1 MRPLTLTL
9 SAFGPYAGQ
18 TVIDFTQLGV
28 AGVYL
33 VCGDTGAGKT
43 MIFDAISFALF
54 GEASGNSKN
63 GARSASTLRS
73 DFAAPDASTYVEL
86 AFSYRGETFVV
97 KRNPDYERAKK
108 RGGGFTHQPSNAEL
122 TLPDGSC
129 VAGTR
134 AVNAHIEELLGID
147 SGQFKQIV
155 MLAQGEFRTLLT
167 ADTATRETIF
177 RKLFGTQR
185 FEDLQKKLGEAA
197 RKLERENEQLKTE
210 IAAIAGQTSFAPDD
224 PRAQQLSDK
233 LREGAR
239 VGEWLLEALG
249 ARNAADEP
257 LCAELEARVDA
268 LRKGWA
274 DAKATLAQAAQKPAL
289 EKQRDALAAEL
300 AALDEALPKLQQAFE
315 AQCAHDGEYR
325 DASARAAV
333 IEGTLPKYQ
342 ELQRAQSESK
352 AAGAQLRAA
361 QEQQAAAQAELAR
374 AEAAVKDIQPRRDKL
389 QGADVRLAQAQA
401 ELKEAERA
409 AGAAQ
414 DALSK
419 HASLAKALAA
429 AQDPYAKKV
438 AELAEAECV
447 HERDNAAFQQLQRAQ
462 RAGRAGVLALEL
474 RAGEP
479 CPVCGS
485 CDHPAPAA
493 ELADV
498 PTDAQIDVADAAQ
511 KRSRAA
517 ADACSLAAAR
527 LKATLDERQAA
538 LAEFESASG
547 NETALETAL
556 AAARDEH
563 AVAQTHANNAQ
574 AAAREFADLGRQLD
588 GALARKQSADSASHA
603 AESAAHQAQQR
614 ASVAEASL
622 KQLSDDLEFPS
633 FEAAQNASRTER
645 AQAEA
650 LKRARDEAERAVAA
664 NKADRMTKL
673 QLLEEKRKQLAALP
687 EINLAAAR
695 AKLADLERQGGQAS
709 QELSAIKVRLQTNR
723 RCHERLGAVLRRA
736 GDVDRRWGN
745 VKDLADVAAG
755 TRTGAAKIR
764 FEAYVQ
770 AIYFDRV
777 IAAANERLRT
787 LTSGQFELVRA
798 DGGSGNAKAG
808 LGLYVIDSFTGRAR
822 DASSLSGGESFEASL
837 CLALGLS
844 DVVQEHAGGL
854 EFDTMF
860 VDEGFGSL
868 DQAALGGAISLLSDL
883 SGGTKLVGIISH
895 VEDLK
900 ANIAKKIVVKKTRS
914 GSTAHV
920 EA

>member
-1 MRPLTLTL
+1 MRPLSLTL

-43 MIFDAISFALF
+43 MIFDALSFALF

-63 GARSASTLRS
+63 GARSTSTLRS

-86 AFSYRGETFVV
+86 AFSYRGETYTV
-97 KRNPDYERAKK
+97 KRNPDYDRAKK
-108 RGGGFTHQPSNAEL
+108 RGEGFTHQPSNAEL

-129 VAGTR
+129 IAGTR
-134 AVNAHIEELLGID
+134 AVNARIEELLGID
-147 SGQFKQIV
+147 AGQFKQIV

-185 FEDLQKKLGEAA
+185 FEELQKKLGEAA
-197 RKLERENEQLKTE
+197 RKLERENDQLKTE
-210 IAAIAGQTSFAPDD
+210 IAAIAGQVSFPAGDS
-224 PRAQQLSDK
+224 RAQDLAEK
-233 LREGAR
+233 LHEGAR
-239 VGEWLLEALG
+239 MGEWLLKALG
-249 ARNAADEP
+249 ECIAADEP
-257 LCAELEARVDA
+257 ACNELEATVDA

-274 DAKATLAQAAQKPAL
+274 DAKATLSQAAQKPEF
-289 EKQRDALAAEL
+289 EKQRNELAAEL
-300 AALDEALPKLQQAFE
+300 GALDEALPKLQEAFE
-315 AQCAHDGEYR
+315 AHCARDGEYQ
-325 DASARAAV
+325 AAAARAAV

-342 ELQRAQSESK
+342 ELRRAQSESK
-352 AAGAQLRAA
+352 AAAEQLRRA
-361 QEQQAAAQAELAR
+361 QEQQTAAQAELTR
-374 AEAAVKDIQPRRDKL
+374 AEAAVKDIKPRRDKL

-401 ELKEAERA
+401 ELKEAERTVA
-409 AGAAQ
+409 AAR

-419 HASLAKALAA
+419 HANLTRAAAA
-429 AQDPYAKKV
+429 AQAPYAKKV
-438 AELAEAECV
+438 AELAEAERA

-474 RAGEP
+474 QAGEP

-485 CDHPAPAA
+485 LDHPAPATEVA
-493 ELADV
+493 NV
-498 PTDAQIDVADAAQ
+498 PTDAQIDAADAAQ
-511 KRSRAA
+511 RRSREA

-547 NETALETAL
+547 DEAALETAL
-556 AAARDEH
+556 AAARDAH

-574 AAAREFADLGRQLD
+574 AAAREFAELGRQLD
-588 GALARKQSADSASHA
+588 GALARQQSADAASRT
-603 AESAAHQAQQR
+603 AETAAHQAQQR

-622 KQLSDDLEFPS
+622 KQLLGDLEFPS
-633 FEAAQNASRTER
+633 FEAAQAEAR
-645 AQAEA
+645 AQRAAADA

-664 NKADRMTKL
+664 NKADRATKQ

-687 EINLAAAR
+687 EIDLAAAQ

-709 QELSAIKVRLQTNR
+709 QELSAVKVRLQTNK
-723 RCHERLGAVLRRA
+723 RCHEWLGAALRRA
-736 GDVDRRWGN
+736 GDVDRRWGD

-755 TRTGAAKIR
+755 TRTGAAKVR

-777 IAAANERLRT
+777 IAAANERLRM

>member
-18 TVIDFTQLGV
+18 TVIDFTQLGA

-63 GARSASTLRS
+63 GARSTSTLRS
-73 DFAAPDASTYVEL
+73 DFAAPDASTFVEL
-86 AFSYRGETFVV
+86 VFSYRGNTYTV
-97 KRNPDYERAKK
+97 KRNPDYDRAKK
-108 RGGGFTHQPSNAEL
+108 RGDGFTHQASNAEL

-129 VAGTR
+129 ISGTR
-134 AVNAHIEELLGID
+134 AVNARVEELLGID
-147 SGQFKQIV
+147 AGQFKQIV

-197 RKLERENEQLKTE
+197 RTLEKENGQLKAET
-210 IAAIAGQTSFAPDD
+210 AAIANQAVFPAGD
-224 PRAQQLSDK
+224 PRAQELADRQRDGL
-233 LREGAR
+233 R
-239 VGEWLLEALG
+239 VGKPLLAALKELIS
-249 ARNAADEP
+249 ADEP
-257 LCAELEARVDA
+257 ACKQLEGRVGA
-268 LRKGWA
+268 LRKEWA
-274 DAKATLAQAAQKPAL
+274 DAKATLTQAEQRPEL
-289 EKQRDALAAEL
+289 EKQRAALAQAL
-300 AALDEALPKLQQAFE
+300 AALDEALPKLEEAFT
-315 AQCAHDGEYR
+315 AQCAHDEEYR
-325 DASARAAV
+325 AASARAAV

-342 ELQRAQSESK
+342 KLQRVQSESK
-352 AAGAQLRAA
+352 AAAAQLRTA
-361 QEQQAAAQAELAR
+361 QERQTAAQAELAR
-374 AEAAVKDIQPRRDKL
+374 ADAAVADLEPRRDKL

-401 ELKEAERA
+401 DFKEAERA
-409 AGAAQ
+409 VKEAQ
-414 DALSK
+414 EALAK
-419 HASLAKALAA
+419 HANLAKAAAA
-429 AQDPYAKKV
+429 AQAPYAKKV
-438 AELAEAECV
+438 AELAEAEAA
-447 HERDNAAFQQLQRAQ
+447 HERDNATFQRLQRLQ

-474 RAGEP
+474 QAGEP

-485 CDHPAPAA
+485 PDHPAPAA
-493 ELADV
+493 EMADV
-498 PTDAQIDVADAAQ
+498 PTDAQID
-511 KRSRAA
+511 A
-517 ADACSLAAAR
+517 ADATQKCSRDVAAACSRDAAR
-527 LKATLDERQAA
+527 LKATLDERQQALVDFEQAGGDEAA
-538 LAEFESASG
+538 LA
-547 NETALETAL
+547 TAHV
-556 AAARDEH
+556 AACDAH
-563 AVAQTHANNAQ
+563 AVARTHANNAQ
-574 AAAREFADLGRQLD
+574 AAAREFASLSKQLD
-588 GALARKQSADSASHA
+588 EAAARRQKADDAFRA
-603 AESAAHQAQQR
+603 AEVAANEAQQR

-622 KQLSDDLEFPS
+622 KQLSADLEFPS
-633 FEAAQNASRTER
+633 FEAAQAEARAQR
-645 AQAEA
+645 AQADA
-650 LKRARDEAERAVAA
+650 LKRARDAAERAVAA
-664 NKADRMTKL
+664 NKADRSAKQ
-673 QLLEEKRKQLAALP
+673 QLLEEKQKQIAALP
-687 EINLAAAR
+687 ELDLAAAR
-695 AKLADLERQGGQAS
+695 QKLADLERQGSQAA
-709 QELSAIKVRLQTNR
+709 QEHSTVEVRLDANK
-723 RCHERLGAVLRRA
+723 RCCERLAAILRRA
-736 GDVDRRWGN
+736 DDVDRRWGN
-745 VKDLADVAAG
+745 VRDLADVAAG
-755 TRTGAAKIR
+755 TRTGATKIR

-777 IAAANERLRT
+777 IAAANERLRM

-844 DVVQEHAGGL
+844 DIVQEHAGGL

-900 ANIAKKIVVKKTRS
+900 ANISKKIIVKKTRS
-914 GSTAHV
+914 GSTAIV